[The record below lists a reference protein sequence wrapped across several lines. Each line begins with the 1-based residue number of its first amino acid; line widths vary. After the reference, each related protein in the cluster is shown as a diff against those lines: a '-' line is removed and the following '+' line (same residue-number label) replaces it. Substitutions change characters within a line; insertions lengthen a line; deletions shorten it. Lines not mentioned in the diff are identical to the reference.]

1 MENRKATDVILD
13 LEAKVD
19 ALLSI
24 IRAQDLNI
32 KLISNKLNS
41 ILVLLENTK
50 APQYAMEAPKSND
63 IKISSENNIL
73 TDNAPKGFKRGSR
86 TENLP
91 EPPKQ
96 IKITQDKPQEIIVP
110 NKPEQ
115 AKQEEQIHNINKI
128 PVIQR
133 VVDGKGSSIFLAD
146 VEIFQLD
153 TGKSISKTRTNGTGK
168 WMASL
173 LTGDYKVIINK
184 RDAMTKEKVKTE
196 QIIRIDGNSSTV
208 ELKTLIIK

>member
-50 APQYAMEAPKSND
+50 APQYAMEAPKAND

-96 IKITQDKPQEIIVP
+96 IKIIQDKPQEIIVP